1 MAAATATK
9 TATAKSASERLDHVH
24 AELEAIASRFDELQA
39 AHDDAVMRGDDAEAE
54 SLQLHFKR
62 LEDSRKKAAAKIEPL
77 QRAVEAEQK
86 AADLAQGKRLA
97 READEMLESLRQLLN
112 NSFVRIE
119 QALEVVD
126 SLSEHTALNWG
137 MKAAEARK
145 LGAEVDLAIPEIDR
159 SLFDRLHTARIR
171 LGNVTGELAQRQ
183 MMVRR
188 GDL

>member
-9 TATAKSASERLDHVH
+9 TAATKSASERLSAVH
-24 AELEAIASRFDELQA
+24 AELEIIASRYDDIQEAFDK
-39 AHDDAVMRGDDAEAE
+39 AVQVGDDAEAE
-54 SLQLHFKR
+54 GLQLHFKR

-86 AADLAQGKRLA
+86 AANLKEGQRLA

-112 NSFVRIE
+112 NSFFRIE
-119 QALEVVD
+119 QALDVVD
-126 SLSEHTALNWG
+126 CLSDHTALNWG
-137 MKAAEARK
+137 MKAAQARK
-145 LGAEVDLAIPEIDR
+145 LGAEVDLVIPEIDR

-188 GDL
+188 GGL